1 VYIYIYTYTHTYIY
15 IYIYIYIYMF
25 IYIYVYISGE
35 PEIEGASGGARD
47 CRGGDGRQMER
58 YIHRYGYKDVE
69 IHRKI
74 DR

>member
-1 VYIYIYTYTHTYIY
+1 
-15 IYIYIYIYMF
+15 MF

>member
-1 VYIYIYTYTHTYIY
+1 MHRYICMCICMYR
-15 IYIYIYIYMF
+15 
-25 IYIYVYISGE
+25 VDPPGE